1 MVRMPTTHSLSLEPE
16 LVAVEIAMIEH
27 PVLLAPISDPAA
39 GHWLDVDP
47 IPNVCAEKIEINNR
61 RGGVSRDGFKKL
73 IWSDCL
79 QVGRIVG
86 RSSFLCTFEFS
97 LFDEL
102 DGIGP
107 RAVDTKVAKAPPRN
121 LSVCGLLAGIAKNVA
136 LRFIG
141 EVQGVAHGHRTHHGW
156 VILRLGLGLGL
167 GFWLGL
173 GIGI

>member
-1 MVRMPTTHSLSLEPE
+1 MVRMPETHSLSLEPE

-27 PVLLAPISDPAA
+27 PVLLAPISDPVA
-39 GHWLDVDP
+39 GHWLDVDQV
-47 IPNVCAEKIEINNR
+47 PNVCAEKIEVNNR
-61 RGGVSRDGFKKL
+61 RCSANRDGFKKL

-79 QVGRIVG
+79 EVGRIVG
-86 RSSFLCTFEFS
+86 RSSFLCAFKIS

-136 LRFIG
+136 LRLIG
-141 EVQGVAHGHRTHHGW
+141 EVQGVTHGHRTHHEG

-167 GFWLGL
+167 GVWLGL